1 MLLLLLGWSLLLLGC
16 FLFLGGLFLLG
27 GLLLGGLLFLLGW
40 PSNVFSSRLLPANK
54 TSKCV

>member
-16 FLFLGGLFLLG
+16 FLLLGGLF
-27 GLLLGGLLFLLGW
+27 LLGGLLFLLGW
-40 PSNVFSSRLLPANK
+40 PSNVFGRRPLPANK